1 MFNKLIQENGQLSLT
16 RVLTVVAFAAFLVA
30 SAYLILSGQTWSH
43 YDTFASLTAG
53 GGLATQVANKFVNS
67 KYNSPPNEPFSK

>member
-1 MFNKLIQENGQLSLT
+1 MRETLYENGQLSLT
-16 RVLTVVAFAAFLVA
+16 RAMTVVAFLAFLA
-30 SAYLILSGQTWSH
+30 GSAFLLLTGQTWSH